1 MPSRRRKKKL
11 KQAAWKKAKEKEE
24 KKAKEKEETT
34 TNVNEEEEA
43 SVAKKKAVA
52 LKKASAEH
60 TECRKPCLNMRDP
73 RRTRCQLK
81 CRNAYFDKKHKIE
94 GKYVD
99 HPVYG
104 RLRY

>member
-1 MPSRRRKKKL
+1 MSTKIKAAAKL
-11 KQAAWKKAKEKEE
+11 KIKASKLATKAK
-24 KKAKEKEETT
+24 
-34 TNVNEEEEA
+34 A

-104 RLRY
+104 KLRY